1 MSPKLP
7 HITANALLRAL
18 RQDGWE
24 SARQSG
30 SHLLLKHPVKS
41 RYVIVPR
48 QSGVTIKAKTL
59 ATILKQA
66 GLTVDELSKLL

>member
-7 HITANALLRAL
+7 RITASELMRAL

-30 SHLLLKHPVKS
+30 SHLLLKHPHKTG
-41 RYVIVPR
+41 YVIVPR
-48 QSGVTIKAKTL
+48 HAGVTIKPKTL

-66 GLTVDELSKLL
+66 GISIEDLRKLL